1 MNSFRDKVMAKELQG
16 QPCIYVLNNKL
27 FRYNYLKESDE
38 FRRMVGYA
46 FKEGVLRTVLV
57 RGLWGRFIEGSIPL
71 QHSLDL

>member
-1 MNSFRDKVMAKELQG
+1 LNSFRDKVMAKELQG

-46 FKEGVLRTVLV
+46 FKEGVLRNIYFN
-57 RGLWGRFIEGSIPL
+57 GIEV
-71 QHSLDL
+71 